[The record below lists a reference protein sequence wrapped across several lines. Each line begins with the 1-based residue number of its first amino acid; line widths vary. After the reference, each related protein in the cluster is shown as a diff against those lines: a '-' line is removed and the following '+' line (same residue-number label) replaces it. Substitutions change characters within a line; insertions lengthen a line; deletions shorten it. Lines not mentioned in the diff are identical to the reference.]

1 MKEQILEIL
10 EDVRPD
16 IDYASETD
24 LVDGGVLE
32 SFDIVAIISK
42 FEATFDIEIEPQYLT
57 AAHFNS
63 LDAMVELVELLQK

>member
-1 MKEQILEIL
+1 MKDKVLKIL

-16 IDYASETD
+16 IDYSTED
-24 LVDGGVLE
+24 NLVDGGVLE

-42 FEATFDIEIEPQYLT
+42 FESEFDVEVEPQYLT

-63 LDAMVELVELLQK
+63 VDAMVSLLEILTA